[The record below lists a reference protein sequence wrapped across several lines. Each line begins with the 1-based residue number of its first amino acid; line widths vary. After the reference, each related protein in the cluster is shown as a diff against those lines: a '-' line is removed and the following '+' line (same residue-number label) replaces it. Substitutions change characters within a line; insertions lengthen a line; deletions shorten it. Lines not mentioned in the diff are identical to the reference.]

1 MKVIY
6 PGSFDPL
13 TLSHLDIIKRASGI
27 SDEVIIAVLKNTNKK
42 SFFSLSERVSMIE
55 DEIGEYKNVKVKS
68 FDGLLVNFV
77 KSENCNVIIRGL
89 RDVADFGYEMQMA
102 LVNNRLLPD
111 IETLFLVSDS
121 KYSFISSSLVR
132 EIALYGGDYSKFVP
146 EKTYKKLKEKFEE
159 DKNGND

>member
-1 MKVIY
+1 
-6 PGSFDPL
+6 
-13 TLSHLDIIKRASGI
+13 
-27 SDEVIIAVLKNTNKK
+27 
-42 SFFSLSERVSMIE
+42 MIE
-55 DEIGEYKNVKVKS
+55 DEIDEYKNVKVKS

-121 KYSFISSSLVR
+121 KYFFISSSLVR

-159 DKNGND
+159 NKNGND